1 MQRNLRFGPL
11 EALLL
16 REGWTCQTIKSY
28 GSAVKQLQVRW
39 EKPLPEAKREDLS
52 AHLTYCTK
60 ERGYSRSTMKQVV
73 NAIRAYY
80 ERVLDFE
87 KDALR
92 LSPHLGNAV
101 YRTYVVSNSC
111 WRCSGRPRT

>member
-16 REGWTCQTIKSY
+16 REGRARQTIKSY
-28 GSAVKQLQVRW
+28 GSAVKQLQVWW
-39 EKPLPEAKREDLS
+39 EKPLPETKREDLS
-52 AHLTYCTK
+52 AYLTYCTK

-73 NAIRAYY
+73 NAIRAFY

-87 KDALR
+87 
-92 LSPHLGNAV
+92 
-101 YRTYVVSNSC
+101 
-111 WRCSGRPRT
+111 